1 MARRQGGASR
11 MINDPKIWGIA
22 FLGGILPS
30 ILWLLFWLRED
41 HKNPEPKG
49 LLAIAFV
56 MGMITVMIVLPIQ
69 KIIQSFAWPNGWELV
84 AWAGTEEILKLLTVL
99 LVVSSTNQADEPMDW
114 PIYIITLALGFA
126 AVENTLFLLQPIT
139 VGDTAVGL
147 LTGHLRFLGATL
159 LHTISSGIIGI
170 SMGLSFYMGS
180 LRKKLYVLLGVLLAV
195 ALHSIFN
202 FFIIKNGGSDFL
214 KVFAFLWVGA
224 IIVMLVFEKLRRMN

>member
-1 MARRQGGASR
+1 

>member
-1 MARRQGGASR
+1 

-180 LRKKLYVLLGVLLAV
+180 LGKKLYVLLGVFLAV

>member
-1 MARRQGGASR
+1 

-22 FLGGILPS
+22 FFGGILPS